1 MFFCRVPAAEAFAAT
16 RGVQNF
22 RQWHHLR
29 RWPSCPSLWSCRH
42 EWWVGEWKVSA
53 TASKSS
59 HMVAMDLTMA
69 NVTNV
74 LVEIIGNELVP
85 GLRMATLP
93 NYLAG
98 LPMVSSEDLCVW
110 TNPDRTWWE
119 QLPVRRGR
127 RWVFKAVQCALQT
140 CQKGIQR

>member
-1 MFFCRVPAAEAFAAT
+1 
-16 RGVQNF
+16 
-22 RQWHHLR
+22 
-29 RWPSCPSLWSCRH
+29 
-42 EWWVGEWKVSA
+42 
-53 TASKSS
+53 
-59 HMVAMDLTMA
+59 MVAMDLTMA

-110 TNPDRTWWE
+110 TNPDRT
-119 QLPVRRGR
+119 
-127 RWVFKAVQCALQT
+127 
-140 CQKGIQR
+140 